1 MEPLSR
7 DVCVLMCKT
16 VLALCGLGLEIVY
29 LVALIHVRLYISI
42 AYCYDIFVYVQHNTS
57 SSRHCDI
64 VADVSI
70 SCFLVAGARNGVL
83 H

>member
-42 AYCYDIFVYVQHNTS
+42 AYCYDIFVCMSSTIQVAVDTVTS
-57 SSRHCDI
+57 LLMFQFR
-64 VADVSI
+64 V
-70 SCFLVAGARNGVL
+70 F
-83 H
+83 